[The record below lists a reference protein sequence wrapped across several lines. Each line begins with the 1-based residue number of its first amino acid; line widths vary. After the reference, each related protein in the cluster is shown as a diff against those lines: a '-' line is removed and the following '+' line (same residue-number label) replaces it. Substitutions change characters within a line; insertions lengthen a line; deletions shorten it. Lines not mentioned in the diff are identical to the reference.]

1 MDPRLHEIPAYVYG
15 TPSPLRRFN
24 DLGIQAQI
32 DRAVAQAGDFERAA
46 AVVHYD
52 IDGKTLTTSLVLKA
66 GAHFTVAVAAYKAP
80 NADWQGEAG
89 VSWKF

>member
-32 DRAVAQAGDFERAA
+32 DRAVAQAGDFEHIA
-46 AVVHYD
+46 AVAHYD
-52 IDGKTLTTSLVLKA
+52 IDGKTLTTSLVARA
-66 GAHFTVAVAAYKAP
+66 GAHFTVAAACLKAP
-80 NADWQGEAG
+80 GSGWQGEVG
-89 VSWKF
+89 VVFKI